1 MEIIVIA
8 VVMVLEV
15 VLTAFI
21 IALATEKKNERPLV
35 SQLRIKQRNAD
46 DLVAESAPYQG
57 NNFAGDLYC
66 SHLSEF
72 YGATPLDF
80 VWDYRYLH

>member
-35 SQLRIKQRNAD
+35 SQLKIKQRKAD
-46 DLVAESAPYQG
+46 DLVAECTPFQG